1 MNVTRVIVSAG
12 TVLALA
18 ACGAAPATAHT
29 AGTSNATASAAASAR
44 AALASA
50 SAACGSSGGT
60 WNGVSCSTPPPTP
73 NTGTT
78 DGSPFACSTVVDS
91 DDSSSP
97 FKVVADGGSMT
108 AQDAIAYLE
117 ALTIADTVNLSAGDV
132 NTTAAAVLDGARQ
145 DLMNYHLDK
154 LADDAQQFADN
165 EQSYNPVGP
174 VDASQWSAVQSD
186 ILTLGKDCPK
196 ALAEAMSIDR
206 GGS

>member
-18 ACGAAPATAHT
+18 ACGGAPATAHT
-29 AGTSNATASAAASAR
+29 AATSNATASAAARAR
-44 AALASA
+44 AALATA
-50 SAACGSSGGT
+50 SAACASSGGT
-60 WNGVSCSTPPPTP
+60 WNGVSCSTPPPP
-73 NTGTT
+73 ANTGTT

-91 DDSSSP
+91 DDSTSP
-97 FKVVADGGSMT
+97 FKVVANGGSLT

-117 ALTIADTVNLSAGDV
+117 ALTIADLVNLSAGNV
-132 NTTAAAVLDGARQ
+132 STTAVNVLDGTRLA
-145 DLMNYHLDK
+145 LENYHLDK
-154 LADDAQQFADN
+154 LADDAQQFAGD
-165 EQSYNPVGP
+165 EQSYNPDGP
-174 VDASQWSAVQSD
+174 VDASQWSAVQAD